1 MKIIIEANIPF
12 IKGVLEPVAQTE
24 YLSSDMITPE
34 AVKDTDA
41 ILVRTRTECNEY
53 LLKNSKCKF
62 IGTATI
68 GTDHI
73 DQSFCKNAG
82 ISVYSAP
89 GCNAPAVAQYVISS
103 IGYWMREK
111 RMHPDSINT
120 LTIGIV
126 GVGNVGSIV
135 ARWAELLGMKVLLN
149 DPPKERATG
158 SNKYVS
164 LETIQQQADIITFH
178 TPLIKNGIDKTV
190 HICDNNFINSTA
202 KKPFIINSARGA
214 VADNNALLNGLATG
228 KIGGLAIDCWENEP
242 DINNDLLNKAII
254 ATPHIAGY
262 SLEGKMRATSMILE
276 ALKKHFNLNILIPEI
291 DKPATG
297 AKDITLEDVMKSYNP
312 LTDSDDLKKNPRKF
326 EYLRNHYNYRKEV

>member
-12 IKGVLEPVAQTE
+12 IKGILEPVAQVE
-24 YLSSDMITPE
+24 YLPSGKITPE

-41 ILVRTRTECNEY
+41 LLVRTRTECNEY
-53 LLKNSKCKF
+53 LLKDSKCKF

-73 DQSFCKNAG
+73 DKTFCEKAG

-103 IGYWMREK
+103 VGHWMQHN
-111 RMHPDSINT
+111 RMKAHYINT
-120 LTIGIV
+120 LTLGVI

-135 ARWAELLGMKVLLN
+135 ARWAESLGMKVLLN
-149 DPPKERATG
+149 DPPKKRATG
-158 SNKYVS
+158 DEKYICI
-164 LETIQQQADIITFH
+164 ETIKHRADIITFH

-190 HICDNNFINSTA
+190 HLCDNDFIHSTD

-214 VADNNALLNGLATG
+214 VTDNNALINGLRTG
-228 KIGGLAIDCWENEP
+228 KISDIAIDCWENEP
-242 DINNDLLNKAII
+242 DINTILLDKAII

-276 ALKKHFNLNILIPEI
+276 ALKNHFNLDIEIPVI
-291 DKPATG
+291 DKPSTG
-297 AKDITLEDVMKSYNP
+297 AENITLQRVMESYNP
-312 LTDSDDLKKNPRKF
+312 IIDSINLKNFPEKF
-326 EYLRNHYNYRKEV
+326 EYLRNSYGYRKEA